1 MIVEKIQDA
10 GSTGCLFFRTPVV
23 NDAPAVHAL
32 LVRCGGMDI
41 NSRQSYLL
49 LCEHFASTC
58 VIGEQDGHIVA
69 FISSYILPERH
80 DTLFVW
86 QLAVDQDLRGQGVA
100 KKLFRHLL
108 SRRNL
113 KRIRYVEAMVNPSNK
128 VARPLFQALAKECHC
143 EMDGLMVFPAE
154 MFGGGDHDKEYLIRV
169 GPIGSVS
176 KTLIGR
182 R

>member
-1 MIVEKIQDA
+1 MMIESPQDTKSEA
-10 GSTGCLFFRTPVV
+10 CLIFRSPAVR
-23 NDAPAVHAL
+23 DAPAVHTL
-32 LVRCGGMDI
+32 LKRCEGVDT

-49 LCEHFASTC
+49 LCEHFSSTC
-58 VIGEQDGHIVA
+58 VVGEQNGRIVA
-69 FISSYILPERH
+69 FISSYTLPERH

-86 QLAVDQDLRGQGVA
+86 QLAVDAELRGQGVA
-100 KKLFRHLL
+100 KRLFRHLL

-113 KRIRYVEAMVNPSNK
+113 KRIRYVEAMLDPANK
-128 VARPLFQALAKECHC
+128 VARPLFEALAKECHC
-143 EMDGLMVFPAE
+143 EMGGLAGFPAE
-154 MFGGGDHDKEYLIRV
+154 MFAGEEQDSGYMVRV